1 MFRYRKLDL
10 SGVFQSLKRDCPSL
24 YLTRWVGN
32 LLRPATTGRT
42 SALTHEEWPNV
53 TPSGTAKAA
62 GKGRTW
68 PWKMRRS
75 SELWTEPCADT
86 PRGLPL
92 AFSGWLSTDNE
103 GALAHWVIH
112 ASAGQYADIIPFAA
126 CVGPHQSWRHGE
138 PDTLSLFCLGMGRP
152 CQDPGLAVSG
162 ASSMLV
168 DTDSWTPRAGRDLG
182 LQVSLL
188 VFSWGIETQRRSG
201 VPTVP

>member
-1 MFRYRKLDL
+1 MRSDQMLPPQAQPRQPERAAPGLERWEGAQNYEL
-10 SGVFQSLKRDCPSL
+10 SLVQIL
-24 YLTRWVGN
+24 
-32 LLRPATTGRT
+32 
-42 SALTHEEWPNV
+42 
-53 TPSGTAKAA
+53 
-62 GKGRTW
+62 
-68 PWKMRRS
+68 
-75 SELWTEPCADT
+75 

-182 LQVSLL
+182 LQVRLL